1 MVPHYFGSGRSCR
14 YIEELPESFKRVRH
28 AVDNRHMLKGKG
40 WKVIYASDSVQE
52 RKEEIQIVLPTDTF
66 LHHIRMGMTEEV
78 EADIKNIYEP
88 FRHKNTYLWNQ
99 LKW

>member
-1 MVPHYFGSGRSCR
+1 M
-14 YIEELPESFKRVRH
+14 
-28 AVDNRHMLKGKG
+28 
-40 WKVIYASDSVQE
+40 IYASDSVQE

-78 EADIKNIYEP
+78 EADIKNILMNLP
-88 FRHKNTYLWNQ
+88 TTKIQYLWNQ